1 MNASLQP
8 GLSLRRRVTI
18 DRAKTIDFL
27 GERGRTYATPS
38 FIMDIEQTCRELI
51 LECLLDYESGAMPP
65 ELRAE
70 LDRHYADCPPCG
82 EFLVSYRV
90 TGRTLQMLKPSE
102 VPPALAK
109 AVIAFVKARCKE

>member
-1 MNASLQP
+1 M
-8 GLSLRRRVTI
+8 TF
-18 DRAKTIDFL
+18 KC
-27 GERGRTYATPS
+27 GEGPEGHDAVS
-38 FIMDIEQTCRELI
+38 CRKAI
-51 LECLLDYESGAMPP
+51 LELLLDYESGTMPA

-70 LDRHYADCPPCG
+70 LDRHFSDCPPCG

-90 TGRTLQMLKPSE
+90 TGRTLRMLKPSE